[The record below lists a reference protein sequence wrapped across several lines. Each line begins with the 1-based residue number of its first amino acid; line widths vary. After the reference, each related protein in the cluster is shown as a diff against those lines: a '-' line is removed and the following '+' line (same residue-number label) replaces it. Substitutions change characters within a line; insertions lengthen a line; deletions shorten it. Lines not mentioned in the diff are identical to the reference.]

1 MVSGLVTLRNQG
13 DLNKKDLIVIN
24 EMQLNL
30 DLIGKL
36 FIFYYERLKLIL
48 IT

>member
-13 DLNKKDLIVIN
+13 DLTKKDLIVIN